1 VIDESDEEYIK
12 EIMRSICQHNAVG
25 VILAK
30 QPGKNG
36 RLQFILMNTD
46 QHDAITVLAEVMV
59 QLAKSKP
66 DNE

>member
-1 VIDESDEEYIK
+1 MLDESDEEFIK
-12 EIMRSICQHNAVG
+12 EIMRSICQHHAAG

-46 QHDAITVLAEVMV
+46 KHDAIEVLAEVMV

-66 DNE
+66 EPD